1 MEIADNSDNAVNADN
16 AVNPENAGRFWAEGA
31 LRAFPITNA
40 SG

>member
-1 MEIADNSDNAVNADN
+1 MEIAVNAVK
-16 AVNPENAGRFWAEGA
+16 AGRFWAEAA